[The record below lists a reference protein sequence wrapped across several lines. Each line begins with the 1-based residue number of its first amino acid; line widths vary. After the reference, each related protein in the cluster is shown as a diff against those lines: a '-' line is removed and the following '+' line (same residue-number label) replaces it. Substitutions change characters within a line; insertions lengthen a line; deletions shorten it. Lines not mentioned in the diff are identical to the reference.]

1 MYQRLYA
8 LYNKITPM
16 SAGLRE
22 YLNDTIQAYKFPK
35 KHILLKDG
43 QICKHIYFVEEGFSR
58 AFYQRNGKEMTSWFS
73 STGEIVMSVHSFFKQ
88 TPSIENIELLTNS
101 TLLSL
106 SYQELQYAYAHFAEF
121 NFIGRVLTEKY
132 YIHSEERAMA
142 LRVYSARERYENL
155 LKMYPEI
162 LQKASLG
169 QIASHLGIT
178 QETLSRVRA
187 AKHIF

>member
-1 MYQRLYA
+1 MYPKLYA
-8 LYNKITPM
+8 LYDMITPM
-16 SAGLRE
+16 SSGLKQ
-22 YLNDTIQAYKFPK
+22 YLNETIKPSHFPK
-35 KHILLKDG
+35 RHILLNVG
-43 QICKHIYFVEEGFSR
+43 QICEHVHFVENGFSR
-58 AFYQRNGKEMTSWFS
+58 AFYAREGKEMTSWFS
-73 STGEIVMSVHSFFKQ
+73 KTGEFIMSVHSFFKQ
-88 TPSIENIELLTNS
+88 TPSVESIELLADS
-101 TLLSL
+101 TLLSI
-106 SYQELQYAYAHFAEF
+106 SHSELHYAYAKFAEF

-142 LRVYSARERYENL
+142 LRVYCAKERYENL

-187 AKHIF
+187 NK